1 MGIMEGHDK
10 EAIKTKYVELF
21 PTAIVSNWKVWPLIQ
36 VSAKQPNLAFN

>member
-1 MGIMEGHDK
+1 MGIMEGQSK

-36 VSAKQPNLAFN
+36 VRNRQPNLTFD